1 MTIWYQQLLRCLG
14 TSHPPPPLHPP
25 PSPPPPFRSQPTA
38 PHLRSPPLWDRPVP
52 RRRMSIRPPRRPFRR
67 PPSTPSPRRFTVS
80 SDRWASSPPAS
91 PMWSA
96 APVRPRHHQG
106 NRRLRQPPSTA
117 SNARCI
123 RSLDSQRWR
132 VGRQPPPGH
141 LPSHRTPPWGSV
153 PHPCRSSRGRCR
165 PPRSTPPDLPF
176 LFYQPQPR
184 VCPISMACMANLLRR
199 LLHPSSPQPPHHH
212 LTLFQS
218 HKSLFHIRLPQFHP
232 FPTLPTT
239 NPPNMNRLMIMKM
252 ASVFPAITNFPS
264 LLLMERKILL
274 GG

>member
-14 TSHPPPPLHPP
+14 TSHPP

-123 RSLDSQRWR
+123 RPPLGSQMWGVRH
-132 VGRQPPPGH
+132 QPPPEH
-141 LPSHRTPPWGSV
+141 LPPRRTPPWGSV
-153 PHPCRSSRGRCR
+153 SRPCRSSRGRCR

-176 LFYQPQPR
+176 LFRQPQPR

-199 LLHPSSPQPPHHH
+199 LLHPVRP
-212 LTLFQS
+212 
-218 HKSLFHIRLPQFHP
+218 RL
-232 FPTLPTT
+232 LPTHRPLWYPQAFHMACRAT
-239 NPPNMNRLMIMKM
+239 AAHPKRRRPP
-252 ASVFPAITNFPS
+252 P
-264 LLLMERKILL
+264 
-274 GG
+274 